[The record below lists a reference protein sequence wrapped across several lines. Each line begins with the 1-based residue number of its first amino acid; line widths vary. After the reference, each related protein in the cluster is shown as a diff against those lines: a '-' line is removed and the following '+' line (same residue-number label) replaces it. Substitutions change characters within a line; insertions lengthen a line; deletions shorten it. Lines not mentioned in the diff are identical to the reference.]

1 MEVAEYLSEKGAKV
15 TVLEM
20 MKEFC
25 ADMGS
30 TRKICVTE
38 QIYQDGITPVTEVK
52 VTEIQDGKVIG

>member
-1 MEVAEYLSEKGAKV
+1 MVAEWSAWKLQSIFQKKGAKV

-38 QIYQDGITPVTEVK
+38 QIYQDGITRQQK
-52 VTEIQDGKVIG
+52 RK